1 MFGTG
6 GRGQRAPPAKTA
18 RSGKEV
24 DSRRARAAAQ
34 IPDGSARWKFGNILV
49 KSRQWFRAHGSAP
62 SDSATSSAAAA
73 RAPYTLNP
81 ATFTIGTTSAT
92 ATVSNVSMT
101 STTPSTSVAA
111 PPASIRS
118 EFLRTLLERGFLHQC
133 TDLEALDAA
142 AATGPI
148 TGYIGFDATADS
160 LHVGSLIQIMML
172 RHMQRTGHRP
182 VVLMGGGTTK
192 IGDPSGKDKSR
203 RLLSNE
209 QIAANIAGIRRVFER
224 FLDFDGDA
232 ALMVDNS
239 DWLDALHY
247 IPFLREYGRH
257 FSVNRMLGFES
268 VKQRL
273 DREQPLS
280 FLEFNYMVLQAY
292 DFLEL
297 GRRHGCRLQ
306 MGGSD
311 QWGNIVCGVELGRRA
326 AGLDLYGLT
335 SPLLATASGAKMGK
349 TADGTVWLN
358 SDRFSPYE
366 YWQYWQYWRN
376 TEDADVGR
384 FLRLF
389 TELPLDEIA
398 RLEALEGAEINEAKA
413 ILATEATALCHGRE
427 AAETAEET
435 ARRTFGLPGQPM
447 EAVTAEGQAT
457 LTAEGQRTL
466 TLGLPTTEIP
476 RARLDAGAPVY
487 DLLREAGLAK
497 SNSEARRLIRGGGAR
512 VNDERFRDET
522 GTVGPSDLTDEGVIK
537 LSAGRKRHALVRPV

>member
-1 MFGTG
+1 MERFDSSGM
-6 GRGQRAPPAKTA
+6 TA
-18 RSGKEV
+18 
-24 DSRRARAAAQ
+24 
-34 IPDGSARWKFGNILV
+34 
-49 KSRQWFRAHGSAP
+49 
-62 SDSATSSAAAA
+62 
-73 RAPYTLNP
+73 
-81 ATFTIGTTSAT
+81 
-92 ATVSNVSMT
+92 
-101 STTPSTSVAA
+101 SVAA
-111 PPASIRS
+111 PHASYTPGPATSTTATFSFTSMASTTSPDPVAVPPASLRS
-118 EFLRTLLERGFLHQC
+118 ELLRTLVSRGYLHQC

-142 AATGPI
+142 AASGRI

-160 LHVGSLIQIMML
+160 LHVGSLIPIMLL
-172 RHMQRTGHRP
+172 RHLQRAGHRP

-192 IGDPSGKDKSR
+192 VGDPSGKDKSR
-203 RLLSNE
+203 QLLSDE
-209 QIAANIAGIRRVFER
+209 RIAANIAGIRRVFER
-224 FLDFDGDA
+224 FLDFEGDA
-232 ALMVDNS
+232 ALMVDNAE
-239 DWLDALHY
+239 WLAALRY

-297 GRRHGCRLQ
+297 GRRYGCHLQ

-335 SPLLATASGAKMGK
+335 SPLLTTASGAKMGK
-349 TADGTVWLN
+349 TADGAVWLN
-358 SDRFSPYE
+358 PDRFSPYE
-366 YWQYWQYWRN
+366 YWQYWRN

-389 TELPLDEIA
+389 TELSLDEVA
-398 RLEALEGAEINEAKA
+398 RLEALDGAEINEAKA

-427 AAETAEET
+427 AARAAAET
-435 ARRTFGLPGQPM
+435 ARRTFGRSAGTPTDVVELQGQPI
-447 EAVTAEGQAT
+447 EATATLRQAT
-457 LTAEGQRTL
+457 LTV
-466 TLGLPTTEIP
+466 GLPSIEIP
-476 RARLDAGAPVY
+476 RSRLDEGVPVY

-512 VNDERFRDET
+512 VNDKPVRDET
-522 GTVGPSDLTDEGVIK
+522 GTVGPGDLTGEGAVK